1 MVKNKK
7 PLFWII
13 AIAVIVSVVLAVWF
27 LKNPKTADDEHIATE
42 VSVGYFIPFTGG
54 NYMMINDSGSTELLT
69 ENGDNSIFDNLT
81 AGDKIRVEHSEI
93 LLTYPSM
100 TTAFKIEKISD
111 GDISNIPTEIVSE
124 LENLKDLGWIVAT
137 DSTS

>member
-13 AIAVIVSVVLAVWF
+13 AIAVIVSVAFAVWF
-27 LKNPKTADDEHIATE
+27 LKNPKTADDEHIATK